1 MSHFDFW
8 VIEED
13 QCPKVAQEKV
23 EVIQDFPRPT
33 TVKKL
38 QQFLGLVIFYH
49 RVVSLA
55 ATILSPLHDL
65 KGTKK
70 TSHKPLQ
77 WPPVTNAVFMQVKNK
92 LTGLALLAHS
102 VLDAPTVLTNEDDA
116 TSNPSGN
123 SIQGGGLGKRASM
136 SQVEDIFLTCSKSYT
151 NTNQCNV
158 IIILMG
164 PGEILRGY
172 HRKIQGRL

>member
-1 MSHFDFW
+1 MTDLLGLAWGPWQGPSARGPRS
-8 VIEED
+8 VVSE
-13 QCPKVAQEKV
+13 PEKV

-116 TSNPSGN
+116 VGT
-123 SIQGGGLGKRASM
+123 
-136 SQVEDIFLTCSKSYT
+136 V
-151 NTNQCNV
+151 V
-158 IIILMG
+158 
-164 PGEILRGY
+164 
-172 HRKIQGRL
+172 